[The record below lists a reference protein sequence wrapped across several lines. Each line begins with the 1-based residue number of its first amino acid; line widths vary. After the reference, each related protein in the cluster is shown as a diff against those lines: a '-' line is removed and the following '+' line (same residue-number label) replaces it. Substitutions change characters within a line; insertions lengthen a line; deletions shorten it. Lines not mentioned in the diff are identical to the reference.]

1 MIKILSKELKEI
13 IKKTKKEIKKQII
26 KEIKKE
32 FLDEQI
38 KTNQDIKD
46 EIKKNKDLYDTKMIM
61 FKTFGVSNDI
71 YNEFYSYAIK
81 MREFKN
87 ELSKIFYDHFYDIL
101 RKDFTKID
109 EEFNLI
115 KQNYKNSITNS
126 KNFQDAYRDVKAMYQ
141 SMISNNFIWSKE
153 QETLSYLTKFYGVG
167 LKQFLSD
174 KESTEG
180 LESHQSKAY
189 KLLNYD
195 EQKVEKIVT
204 MRRQRMFKNC
214 KYIEFKSLVFTNS
227 GSINSYDNFITKY
240 PKNILV
246 LNKYKRQTRIQRG
259 LKGKDLKVLKT
270 NALIKVHLG
279 EERYDLPIRL
289 SDKYHTDE
297 LLKTIA
303 QSYTG
308 GSGGNKTAHQFTNT
322 IQIDEFKK
330 EIIIKFAVRVKKSSQ
345 PDSMNKVLGV
355 DINVKN
361 NFFYCSSGKRF
372 VARKKLVKYIADT
385 DKKLKEAKNNKFK
398 KEELEIKND
407 NSLNRKEKA
416 EKLNELKKKRVFN
429 KKERYMALRN
439 NRRKKALM
447 DYMTSQLC
455 KYSKS
460 RGYDQIVIEDLQFVF
475 SKCYITNKEFEVN
488 YNDLFSILHL
498 RELKH
503 VIPRIANRPK
513 YFLSVSITPAA
524 YTSQTCNVCG
534 YIDKGNRPN
543 QHTFRCK
550 NCGHTDNA
558 DFNAAKNIRDRI
570 TNPVLRTLLHD
581 KQDGKQY
588 TFEPKKIKY
597 KQIKSKLNKTNS
609 PKMVGCRIFKNNNN
623 RINTGL
629 I

>member
-1 MIKILSKELKEI
+1 MIKILSKELK
-13 IKKTKKEIKKQII
+13 KII

-32 FLDEQI
+32 FLEEQI

-46 EIKKNKDLYDTKMIM
+46 EIKNNKDLYDTKIIM

-71 YNEFYSYAIK
+71 YYEFYDYAIK
-81 MREFKN
+81 MRKFKN
-87 ELSKIFYDHFYDIL
+87 ELSKIFYNHFYDIL

-115 KQNYKNSITNS
+115 QQNYKNLITNS
-126 KNFQDAYRDVKAMYQ
+126 RNFQDAYRDVKAMYQ
-141 SMISNNFIWSKE
+141 SMISNNFKWSNK
-153 QETLSYLTKFYGVG
+153 QKTLSYLTKFYSVN

-189 KLLNYD
+189 KLLDYD

-214 KYIEFKSLVFTNS
+214 KCIEFKSLTFTNS
-227 GSINSYDNFITKY
+227 GYINSYGNFITKY
-240 PKNILV
+240 PKNILA
-246 LNKYKRQTRIQRG
+246 LNKCKRQTRIQRG

-270 NALIKVHLG
+270 NALIKVQLG
-279 EERYDLPIRL
+279 KKRYDLPIRL
-289 SDKYHTDE
+289 NNKYHADK

-308 GSGGNKTAHQFTNT
+308 GSGGSKTARQFTNT

-330 EIIIKFAVRVKKSSQ
+330 EIIVKFAVRVKKSLQ

-361 NFFYCSSGKRF
+361 NFFYCSNGKRF
-372 VARKKLVKYIADT
+372 VARKKLVKYIADI

-407 NSLNRKEKA
+407 NNLNRKEKA
-416 EKLNELKKKRVFN
+416 EKINELKKKRVFN

-460 RGYDQIVIEDLQFVF
+460 QGYDQIVIEDLQFVF
-475 SKCYITNKEFEVN
+475 SKCYIANKEFEIN

-498 RELKH
+498 RELKQ

-513 YFLSVSITPAA
+513 YFLSVSITPAS

-534 YIDKGNRPN
+534 YIDKSNRPN

-570 TNPVLRTLLHD
+570 VNSTLRTLLHE
-581 KQDGKQY
+581 KQDRKQY
-588 TFEPKKIKY
+588 TFEPKKFKY
-597 KQIKSKLNKTNS
+597 KQIKDMLMKTNS
-609 PKMVGCRIFKNNNN
+609 PKMIGYRIFKNS
-623 RINTGL
+623 RINAGL

>member
-1 MIKILSKELKEI
+1 MIKILSKEL
-13 IKKTKKEIKKQII
+13 KQII

-32 FLDEQI
+32 FLDKQI
-38 KTNQDIKD
+38 KTNQDVKD

-71 YNEFYSYAIK
+71 YYEFCDYAIK
-81 MREFKN
+81 MRKFKN
-87 ELSKIFYDHFYDIL
+87 ELSKIFYEHFYDIL
-101 RKDFTKID
+101 KKNFTKID
-109 EEFNLI
+109 IEFNLI

-141 SMISNNFIWSKE
+141 SMISNNFIWSDK
-153 QETLSYLTKFYGVG
+153 QKTLSYLTKFYSAD
-167 LKQFLSD
+167 LKKFLFD
-174 KESTEG
+174 KLFTTG
-180 LESHQSKAY
+180 LEPHQLKAF
-189 KLLNYD
+189 KLLVFD

-204 MRRQRMFKNC
+204 MRRQRIFKKC
-214 KYIEFKSLVFTNS
+214 KRIEFKSLTFTNS
-227 GSINSYDNFITKY
+227 GSINSYNQFITKY
-240 PKNILV
+240 SPEILA
-246 LNKYKRQTRIQRG
+246 LNKYKRQTRIQRK

-270 NALIKVHLG
+270 NALIKINLG
-279 EERYDLPIRL
+279 KENYDLPIRL

-303 QSYTG
+303 QSYCG
-308 GSGGNKTAHQFTNT
+308 GSKVMHQFTNT

-330 EIIIKFAVRVKKSSQ
+330 EIVIKFAVRVKKSPQS
-345 PDSMNKVLGV
+345 DSMNKVLGV
-355 DINVKN
+355 DTNVKN
-361 NFFYCSSGKRF
+361 NFFYCSNGKRF

-398 KEELEIKND
+398 KEELEIKNN

-429 KKERYMALRN
+429 KKERYLALRN

-460 RGYDQIVIEDLQFVF
+460 KGYDQIVIEDLQFVF
-475 SKCYITNKEFEVN
+475 LKCYITNKEFEVN

-498 RELKH
+498 RELKQT
-503 VIPRIANRPK
+503 IPRIANRPK
-513 YFLSVSITPAA
+513 YFLSVSITPAS
-524 YTSQTCNVCG
+524 YTSQSCNVCG
-534 YIDKGNRPN
+534 YIDKSNRPN

-570 TNPVLRTLLHD
+570 TNPVLRTLLHE

-588 TFEPKKIKY
+588 TFEPKKFKY
-597 KQIKSKLNKTNS
+597 KQIKDMLMKTNS
-609 PKMVGCRIFKNNNN
+609 PKMVGYRIFKNSNKNSK
-623 RINTGL
+623 INASL
-629 I
+629 V

>member
-1 MIKILSKELKEI
+1 MIKILSKEL
-13 IKKTKKEIKKQII
+13 KQII

-46 EIKKNKDLYDTKMIM
+46 EIKKNEDLYDTKMIM

-71 YNEFYSYAIK
+71 YYKFYNYAIK

-87 ELSKIFYDHFYDIL
+87 ELSKIFYDHFYDVL

-115 KQNYKNSITNS
+115 KQNYKNLITNS
-126 KNFQDAYRDVKAMYQ
+126 KNFNDAYRDVKAMYQ
-141 SMISNNFIWSKE
+141 SMISNNFVWSKK
-153 QETLSYLTKFYGVG
+153 QETLSYLTKFYSVN

-189 KLLNYD
+189 KLLDYD

-214 KYIEFKSLVFTNS
+214 KCIKFKSLTFTNS
-227 GSINSYDNFITKY
+227 GYINSYDKFITKY
-240 PKNILV
+240 PKNILA
-246 LNKYKRQTRIQRG
+246 LNKYKRQTRIQRK

-270 NALIKVHLG
+270 NALIKIHLG
-279 EERYDLPIRL
+279 KKNYDLPIRL
-289 SDKYHTDE
+289 NDKYHADE

-303 QSYTG
+303 QSYA
-308 GSGGNKTAHQFTNT
+308 GNNKVAHQFTNT

-330 EIIIKFAVRVKKSSQ
+330 EIIVKFAVRVKKSPQ

-355 DINVKN
+355 DTNVKN

-372 VARKKLVKYIADT
+372 VARKKLIKYIADT

-398 KEELEIKND
+398 KEELEIKNN

-455 KYSKS
+455 RYAKS
-460 RGYDQIVIEDLQFVF
+460 QGYDQIVIEDLQFVF

-488 YNDLFSILHL
+488 YNDLFSILRL
-498 RELKH
+498 RELKQI
-503 VIPRIANRPK
+503 IPRIANRSK
-513 YFLSVSITPAA
+513 YFLSVSITPAS

-534 YIDKGNRPN
+534 YIDKSNRPN
-543 QHTFRCK
+543 QHTFKCK

-570 TNPVLRTLLHD
+570 VNPILRTLLHE

-588 TFEPKKIKY
+588 TFEPQKIKY
-597 KQIKSKLNKTNS
+597 KQIKDMLMKTNS
-609 PKMVGCRIFKNNNN
+609 PKMVGYRIFKNSK
-623 RINTGL
+623 INTGL

>member
-1 MIKILSKELKEI
+1 MIKILSKEL
-13 IKKTKKEIKKQII
+13 KQII

-46 EIKKNKDLYDTKMIM
+46 EIKKNEDLYDTKMIM

-71 YNEFYSYAIK
+71 YYEFYNYAIK

-87 ELSKIFYDHFYDIL
+87 ELSKIFYDHFYDVL

-141 SMISNNFIWSKE
+141 SMISNNFEWSKK
-153 QETLSYLTKFYGVG
+153 QETLSYLTKFYSVN

-174 KESTEG
+174 KKFVKG
-180 LESHQSKAY
+180 LKPHQSKAY
-189 KLLNYD
+189 KLLDYD

-214 KYIEFKSLVFTNS
+214 KCIEFKSLTFTNS
-227 GSINSYDNFITKY
+227 GFINSYEQFITKY
-240 PKNILV
+240 PKNILA

-270 NALIKVHLG
+270 NALIKIHLG
-279 EERYDLPIRL
+279 KKNYDLPIRL
-289 SDKYHTDE
+289 NDKYHADE

-303 QSYTG
+303 QSYA
-308 GSGGNKTAHQFTNT
+308 GNNKVAHQFTNT

-330 EIIIKFAVRVKKSSQ
+330 EIIVKFAVKVKKLPQ

-355 DINVKN
+355 DTNVKN

-372 VARKKLVKYIADT
+372 VARKKLIKYIADT

-398 KEELEIKND
+398 KEELEIKNN

-455 KYSKS
+455 RYAKS
-460 RGYDQIVIEDLQFVF
+460 QGYDQIVIEDLQFVF

-488 YNDLFSILHL
+488 YNDLFSILRL
-498 RELKH
+498 RELKQ
-503 VIPRIANRPK
+503 VIPRIANRSK
-513 YFLSVSITPAA
+513 YFLSVSITPAS

-534 YIDKGNRPN
+534 YIDKSNRPN
-543 QHTFRCK
+543 QHTFKCK

-570 TNPVLRTLLHD
+570 VNPILRTLLHE
-581 KQDGKQY
+581 KQNGKQY
-588 TFEPKKIKY
+588 TFEPQKIKY
-597 KQIKSKLNKTNS
+597 KQIKDMLMKTNS
-609 PKMVGCRIFKNNNN
+609 PKMVGYRIFKNSK
-623 RINTGL
+623 INTGL

>member
-46 EIKKNKDLYDTKMIM
+46 DIKKNKDLYDTKMIM

-71 YNEFYSYAIK
+71 YNEFYSYSLI
-81 MREFKN
+81 MRNFKN

-115 KQNYKNSITNS
+115 KQNYKNLITNS
-126 KNFQDAYRDVKAMYQ
+126 KNFQDAYRDVKTMYK
-141 SMISNNFIWSKE
+141 SMISNNFIWSEK
-153 QETLSYLTKFYGVG
+153 QEILSYLTKFYSTD
-167 LKQFLSD
+167 LKKFLFN
-174 KESTEG
+174 KLFTEG
-180 LESHQSKAY
+180 LKPYQLKAF
-189 KLLNYD
+189 KLLTFD

-214 KYIEFKSLVFTNS
+214 KCIEFKSLTFTNS
-227 GSINSYDNFITKY
+227 GFINSYDKFITKY
-240 PKNILV
+240 PKNILA

-270 NALIKVHLG
+270 NALIKVNLG
-279 EERYDLPIRL
+279 KERYDLPIRL
-289 SDKYHTDE
+289 SNKYHTSE

-308 GSGGNKTAHQFTNT
+308 STKAMHQFTNT

-330 EIIIKFAVRVKKSSQ
+330 EIIIKFAVKVKKSSQ

-355 DINVKN
+355 DTNVKN
-361 NFFYCSSGKRF
+361 NFFYCSNGKRF
-372 VARKKLVKYIADT
+372 IARKKLIKYIADT
-385 DKKLKEAKNNKFK
+385 DKKLKNAKNNKFK
-398 KEELEIKND
+398 KEELEIRND
-407 NSLNRKEKA
+407 LSLSKKQKA
-416 EKLNELKKKRVFN
+416 DKLNELKKKRVFN
-429 KKERYMALRN
+429 KKERYAALRN

-455 KYSKS
+455 KYAKSK
-460 RGYDQIVIEDLQFVF
+460 GYDQIVIEDLQFVF
-475 SKCYITNKEFEVN
+475 SKCYITNKEFEIN

-498 RELKH
+498 RELKQT
-503 VIPRIANRPK
+503 IPRIANRPK
-513 YFLSVSITPAA
+513 YFLSVSITPAS

-534 YIDKGNRPN
+534 YIDKLNRPN
-543 QHTFRCK
+543 QHTFKCK

-570 TNPVLRTLLHD
+570 TNPTLRTLLHE
-581 KQDGKQY
+581 KQDGKQC
-588 TFEPKKIKY
+588 TFEPKRIKY
-597 KQIKSKLNKTNS
+597 KQIKSMLNKTNS
-609 PKMVGCRIFKNNNN
+609 PKIVGCRIFKNSK
-623 RINTGL
+623 INADL

>member
-1 MIKILSKELKEI
+1 
-13 IKKTKKEIKKQII
+13 
-26 KEIKKE
+26 
-32 FLDEQI
+32 
-38 KTNQDIKD
+38 
-46 EIKKNKDLYDTKMIM
+46 
-61 FKTFGVSNDI
+61 
-71 YNEFYSYAIK
+71 
-81 MREFKN
+81 
-87 ELSKIFYDHFYDIL
+87 
-101 RKDFTKID
+101 
-109 EEFNLI
+109 
-115 KQNYKNSITNS
+115 
-126 KNFQDAYRDVKAMYQ
+126 
-141 SMISNNFIWSKE
+141 
-153 QETLSYLTKFYGVG
+153 
-167 LKQFLSD
+167 
-174 KESTEG
+174 
-180 LESHQSKAY
+180 
-189 KLLNYD
+189 
-195 EQKVEKIVT
+195 

-214 KYIEFKSLVFTNS
+214 KCIEFKSLTFTNS

-240 PKNILV
+240 PKNILA

-279 EERYDLPIRL
+279 KEKYDLPIRL
-289 SDKYHTDE
+289 SDKYHTSE

-308 GSGGNKTAHQFTNT
+308 NNKAARQFTNK

-330 EIIIKFAVRVKKSSQ
+330 EIIIKFAVRVKKSPQ

-361 NFFYCSSGKRF
+361 NFFYCSNGKRF

-398 KEELEIKND
+398 KEELEIKNN

-429 KKERYMALRN
+429 KKERYLALRN

-488 YNDLFSILHL
+488 YNDLFDILHL

-524 YTSQTCNVCG
+524 YTSQSCNVCG
-534 YIDKGNRPN
+534 YIDKSNRPN

-570 TNPVLRTLLHD
+570 VNPILRTFLHD

-597 KQIKSKLNKTNS
+597 KQIKDMLMKTNS
-609 PKMVGCRIFKNNNN
+609 PKMVGCRIFKNSNNN
-623 RINTGL
+623 SRINAGL

>member
-1 MIKILSKELKEI
+1 MIKILSKEL
-13 IKKTKKEIKKQII
+13 KQII

-46 EIKKNKDLYDTKMIM
+46 KIKKNKDLYDIKMIM

-71 YNEFYSYAIK
+71 YNKFYSYSLI
-81 MREFKN
+81 MRDFKN
-87 ELSKIFYDHFYDIL
+87 ELSKIFYNHFYDIL

-115 KQNYKNSITNS
+115 KQNYKKSITNS
-126 KNFQDAYRDVKAMYQ
+126 KNFNDAYRDVKAMYQ
-141 SMISNNFIWSKE
+141 SMISNNFVWSDK
-153 QETLSYLTKFYGVG
+153 QKTLSYLTKFYSVN

-174 KESTEG
+174 KYSTEG
-180 LESHQSKAY
+180 LEPHQLKAY
-189 KLLNYD
+189 KLLDYD

-214 KYIEFKSLVFTNS
+214 KCIEFKSLTFTNS
-227 GSINSYDNFITKY
+227 GSINSYEQFITKY
-240 PKNILV
+240 PKNILA

-270 NALIKVHLG
+270 NALIKINLG
-279 EERYDLPIRL
+279 REKYDLPIRL
-289 SDKYHTDE
+289 NDKYHADK

-303 QSYTG
+303 QSY
-308 GSGGNKTAHQFTNT
+308 SGNNKAMHQFTNT

-330 EIIIKFAVRVKKSSQ
+330 EIIIKFAIRVKKLSQ

-355 DINVKN
+355 DTNVKN
-361 NFFYCSSGKRF
+361 NFFYCSNGKRF
-372 VARKKLVKYIADT
+372 IARKKLIKHIVNM

-416 EKLNELKKKRVFN
+416 EKLNELKKKRIFN

-460 RGYDQIVIEDLQFVF
+460 QGYDQIVIEDLQFVF

-513 YFLSVSITPAA
+513 YFLSVSITPAS

-534 YIDKGNRPN
+534 CIDKSNRPN

-570 TNPVLRTLLHD
+570 VNPILRTLLHD
-581 KQDGKQY
+581 KQSGKQY
-588 TFEPKKIKY
+588 TFEPIKIKY
-597 KQIKSKLNKTNS
+597 KQIKDMLMKTNS
-609 PKMVGCRIFKNNNN
+609 PKMIGYRIFKNSNNN
-623 RINTGL
+623 SRINAGL

>member
-1 MIKILSKELKEI
+1 MIKILSKEL
-13 IKKTKKEIKKQII
+13 KQII

-46 EIKKNKDLYDTKMIM
+46 EIKKNEDLYDTKMIM

-71 YNEFYSYAIK
+71 YYEFYNYAIK

-87 ELSKIFYDHFYDIL
+87 ELSKIFYDHFYDVL

-141 SMISNNFIWSKE
+141 SMISNNFEWSKK
-153 QETLSYLTKFYGVG
+153 QETLSYLTKFYSVN

-174 KESTEG
+174 KKFVKG
-180 LESHQSKAY
+180 LKPHQSKAY
-189 KLLNYD
+189 KLLDYD

-204 MRRQRMFKNC
+204 IRRQRMFKNC
-214 KYIEFKSLVFTNS
+214 KCIEFKSLTFTNS
-227 GSINSYDNFITKY
+227 GFINSYEQFITKY
-240 PKNILV
+240 PKNILA

-270 NALIKVHLG
+270 NALIKIHLG
-279 EERYDLPIRL
+279 KKNYDLPIRL
-289 SDKYHTDE
+289 NDKYHADE

-303 QSYTG
+303 QSYA
-308 GSGGNKTAHQFTNT
+308 GNNKVAHQFTNT

-330 EIIIKFAVRVKKSSQ
+330 EIIVKFAVKVKKLPQ

-355 DINVKN
+355 DTNVKN

-372 VARKKLVKYIADT
+372 VARKKLIKYIADT

-398 KEELEIKND
+398 KEELEIKNN

-447 DYMTSQLC
+447 NYMTSQLC
-455 KYSKS
+455 RYAKS
-460 RGYDQIVIEDLQFVF
+460 QGYDQIVIEDLQFVF

-488 YNDLFSILHL
+488 YNDLFSILRL
-498 RELKH
+498 RELKQ
-503 VIPRIANRPK
+503 VIPRIANRSK
-513 YFLSVSITPAA
+513 YFLSVSITPAS

-534 YIDKGNRPN
+534 YIDKSNRPN
-543 QHTFRCK
+543 QHTFKCK

-570 TNPVLRTLLHD
+570 VNPILRTLLHE

-588 TFEPKKIKY
+588 TFEPQKIKY
-597 KQIKSKLNKTNS
+597 KQIKDMLMKTNS
-609 PKMVGCRIFKNNNN
+609 PKMVGYRIFKNSK
-623 RINTGL
+623 INTGL

>member
-13 IKKTKKEIKKQII
+13 IKEV
-26 KEIKKE
+26 KKE

-46 EIKKNKDLYDTKMIM
+46 EIKKNKDSYDTKMIM

-71 YNEFYSYAIK
+71 YNKFYSYSLI
-81 MREFKN
+81 MRNFKN

-115 KQNYKNSITNS
+115 KQNYKNLITNS

-141 SMISNNFIWSKE
+141 SMISNSFVWSKK
-153 QETLSYLTKFYGVG
+153 QETLSYLAKFYSTNLKKFLFDKLFAEG
-167 LKQFLSD
+167 LKPYQL
-174 KESTEG
+174 
-180 LESHQSKAY
+180 KAF
-189 KLLNYD
+189 KLLTFD

-214 KYIEFKSLVFTNS
+214 KCIEFKSLTFTNS
-227 GSINSYDNFITKY
+227 GFINSYEQFITKY
-240 PKNILV
+240 PKNILA

-270 NALIKVHLG
+270 NALIKINLG
-279 EERYDLPIRL
+279 KERYDLPIRL
-289 SDKYHTDE
+289 SDKYHTDT

-308 GSGGNKTAHQFTNT
+308 GSKVMHQFTNI

-330 EIIIKFAVRVKKSSQ
+330 EIIVKFAVKVKKLPQ
-345 PDSMNKVLGV
+345 PDNMNKILGV
-355 DINVKN
+355 DANVKN
-361 NFFYCSSGKRF
+361 NFFYCSNGKKF
-372 VARKKLVKYIADT
+372 VARKKLIQRIVNV

-398 KEELEIKND
+398 KQELEIKN
-407 NSLNRKEKA
+407 NNNLNRKEKA

-455 KYSKS
+455 KYAKS
-460 RGYDQIVIEDLQFVF
+460 QGYDQIVIEDLQFVF
-475 SKCYITNKEFEVN
+475 SKCYITNKEFEIN

-498 RELKH
+498 RELKQT
-503 VIPRIANRPK
+503 IPRIANRPK
-513 YFLSVSITPAA
+513 YFLSVSITPAS

-534 YIDKGNRPN
+534 YIDKLNRPN
-543 QHTFRCK
+543 QHTFKCK

-570 TNPVLRTLLHD
+570 TNPTLRTLLHE

-597 KQIKSKLNKTNS
+597 KQIKDMLTKTNS
-609 PKMVGCRIFKNNNN
+609 PKMVGYRIFKNSK
-623 RINTGL
+623 INISL
-629 I
+629 V

>member
-1 MIKILSKELKEI
+1 MIKILSKKLKEI

-46 EIKKNKDLYDTKMIM
+46 DIKKNNDLYDTKMIM

-71 YNEFYSYAIK
+71 YNEFYSYSLI
-81 MREFKN
+81 MRDFKN
-87 ELSKIFYDHFYDIL
+87 ELSKIFYNHFYDIL

-115 KQNYKNSITNS
+115 KQNYKNLITNS
-126 KNFQDAYRDVKAMYQ
+126 KNFQDAYKDVKAMYQ
-141 SMISNNFIWSKE
+141 SMISNNFIWSKK
-153 QETLSYLTKFYGVG
+153 QETLSYLTKFYSVN

-180 LESHQSKAY
+180 LEPHQLKAY
-189 KLLNYD
+189 KLLDYD

-214 KYIEFKSLVFTNS
+214 KRIEFKSLTFTNS

-240 PKNILV
+240 PKNILA

-279 EERYDLPIRL
+279 KEKYDLPIRL
-289 SDKYHTDE
+289 SDKYHTSE

-308 GSGGNKTAHQFTNT
+308 NNKAARQFTNK

-330 EIIIKFAVRVKKSSQ
+330 EIIIKFAVRVKKSPQ

-361 NFFYCSSGKRF
+361 NFFYCSNGKRF

-398 KEELEIKND
+398 KEELEIKNN

-429 KKERYMALRN
+429 KKERYLALRN

-455 KYSKS
+455 RYAKS
-460 RGYDQIVIEDLQFVF
+460 QGCDQIVIEDLQFVF

-524 YTSQTCNVCG
+524 YTSQSCNVCG
-534 YIDKGNRPN
+534 YIDKSNRPN

-570 TNPVLRTLLHD
+570 INPVLRTLLHD

-588 TFEPKKIKY
+588 TFEPQKIKY
-597 KQIKSKLNKTNS
+597 KQIKDMLMKTNS
-609 PKMVGCRIFKNNNN
+609 PKMVGYRIFKNSNNN
-623 RINTGL
+623 SRINAGL

>member
-1 MIKILSKELKEI
+1 MIKILSKEL
-13 IKKTKKEIKKQII
+13 KQII

-46 EIKKNKDLYDTKMIM
+46 EIKKNEDLYDTKMIM

-71 YNEFYSYAIK
+71 YYEFYNYAIK

-87 ELSKIFYDHFYDIL
+87 ELSKIFYDHFYDVL

-141 SMISNNFIWSKE
+141 SMISNNFEWSKK
-153 QETLSYLTKFYGVG
+153 QETLSYLTKFYSVN

-174 KESTEG
+174 KKFVKG
-180 LESHQSKAY
+180 LKPHQSKAY
-189 KLLNYD
+189 KLLDYD

-214 KYIEFKSLVFTNS
+214 KCIEFKSLTFTNS
-227 GSINSYDNFITKY
+227 GFINSYEQFITKY
-240 PKNILV
+240 PKNILA

-270 NALIKVHLG
+270 NALIKIHLG
-279 EERYDLPIRL
+279 KENYDLPIRL
-289 SDKYHTDE
+289 SDKYHADE

-303 QSYTG
+303 QSYA
-308 GSGGNKTAHQFTNT
+308 GNNKVAHQFTNT

-330 EIIIKFAVRVKKSSQ
+330 EIIVKFAVKVKKLPQ

-355 DINVKN
+355 DTNVKN

-372 VARKKLVKYIADT
+372 VARKKLIKYIADT

-398 KEELEIKND
+398 KEELEIKNN

-455 KYSKS
+455 RYAKS
-460 RGYDQIVIEDLQFVF
+460 QGYDQIVIEDLQFVF

-488 YNDLFSILHL
+488 YNDLFSILRL
-498 RELKH
+498 RELKQ
-503 VIPRIANRPK
+503 VIPRIANRSK
-513 YFLSVSITPAA
+513 YFLSVSITPAS

-534 YIDKGNRPN
+534 YIDKSNRPN
-543 QHTFRCK
+543 QHTFKCK

-570 TNPVLRTLLHD
+570 VNPILRTLLHE

-588 TFEPKKIKY
+588 TFEPQKIKY
-597 KQIKSKLNKTNS
+597 KQIKDMLMKTNS
-609 PKMVGCRIFKNNNN
+609 PKMVGYRIFKNSK
-623 RINTGL
+623 INTGL

>member
-1 MIKILSKELKEI
+1 MIKILSKKLKEI

-32 FLDEQI
+32 FLDKQI
-38 KTNQDIKD
+38 KTNQDIKN
-46 EIKKNKDLYDTKMIM
+46 EIKNNEDLYNTKMIM

-71 YNEFYSYAIK
+71 YYEFYDYAIK
-81 MREFKN
+81 MRKFKN
-87 ELSKIFYDHFYDIL
+87 ELSKIFYNHFYDIL

-115 KQNYKNSITNS
+115 QQNYKNLITNS
-126 KNFQDAYRDVKAMYQ
+126 RNFQDAYRDVKAMYQ
-141 SMISNNFIWSKE
+141 SMISNNFEWSDK
-153 QETLSYLTKFYGVG
+153 QKTLSYLTKFYGVG

-174 KESTEG
+174 KESTES
-180 LESHQSKAY
+180 LEPHQSEAY
-189 KLLNYD
+189 KLLDYD

-214 KYIEFKSLVFTNS
+214 KCIEFKSLTFTNS
-227 GSINSYDNFITKY
+227 GSINSYSKFITKY
-240 PKNILV
+240 SPEILA
-246 LNKYKRQTRIQRG
+246 LNKYKKQTRIQRG

-270 NALIKVHLG
+270 NALIKIHLG
-279 EERYDLPIRL
+279 KENYDLPIRL
-289 SDKYHTDE
+289 NNKYHADE

-308 GSGGNKTAHQFTNT
+308 GTKTAHQFTNT

-330 EIIIKFAVRVKKSSQ
+330 EIIIKFAVKVKKLPQ

-355 DINVKN
+355 DTNVKN
-361 NFFYCSSGKRF
+361 NFFYCSNGKKF
-372 VARKKLVKYIADT
+372 IARKKLVKYIADM

-429 KKERYMALRN
+429 KKERYLALRN

-455 KYSKS
+455 RYTKFQ
-460 RGYDQIVIEDLQFVF
+460 GYDQIVIEDLQFVF

-498 RELKH
+498 RELKQT
-503 VIPRIANRPK
+503 IPRIANRPK

-534 YIDKGNRPN
+534 YIDKSNRPN
-543 QHTFRCK
+543 QHTFKCK

-558 DFNAAKNIRDRI
+558 DSNAAKNIRDRI
-570 TNPVLRTLLHD
+570 VNPTLRTLLHD

-588 TFEPKKIKY
+588 TFEPQKIKY
-597 KQIKSKLNKTNS
+597 KQIKDMLTKTNS
-609 PKMVGCRIFKNNNN
+609 PKMVGYRIFKNS
-623 RINTGL
+623 RISAGL

>member
-1 MIKILSKELKEI
+1 
-13 IKKTKKEIKKQII
+13 
-26 KEIKKE
+26 
-32 FLDEQI
+32 
-38 KTNQDIKD
+38 
-46 EIKKNKDLYDTKMIM
+46 MIM
-61 FKTFGVSNDI
+61 FKTFGVSNNI
-71 YNEFYSYAIK
+71 YHEFYDYAIK
-81 MREFKN
+81 MRKFKN

-101 RKDFTKID
+101 RKDFTQID

-115 KQNYKNSITNS
+115 QQSYKKLITNS
-126 KNFQDAYRDVKAMYQ
+126 RNFRDAYRDVKAMYQ
-141 SMISNNFIWSKE
+141 SMISNNFVWSKK

-174 KESTEG
+174 KKSAKT
-180 LESHQSKAY
+180 LEPHQLEAY
-189 KLLNYD
+189 KLLDFD
-195 EQKVEKIVT
+195 EQRVEKIVT

-214 KYIEFKSLVFTNS
+214 KCIEFKSLTFTNS
-227 GSINSYDNFITKY
+227 GSINSYDKLITKY
-240 PKNILV
+240 PKNILT

-270 NALIKVHLG
+270 NALIKINLG
-279 EERYDLPIRL
+279 REKYYLPIRL

-308 GSGGNKTAHQFTNT
+308 GSKAMHQFTNT

-330 EIIIKFAVRVKKSSQ
+330 EIIVKFAVRVKKLPQ

-355 DINVKN
+355 DTNVKN
-361 NFFYCSSGKRF
+361 NFFYCSSGKKF
-372 VARKKLVKYIADT
+372 IARKKLVKYIADT

-429 KKERYMALRN
+429 KKERYAALKN

-455 KYSKS
+455 RYAKS
-460 RGYDQIVIEDLQFVF
+460 QGYNQIVIEDLQFVF
-475 SKCYITNKEFEVN
+475 SKCYITNKEFEIN

-498 RELKH
+498 RELKQT
-503 VIPRIANRPK
+503 IPRIANRPK

-534 YIDKGNRPN
+534 YIDKSNRPN

-558 DFNAAKNIRDRI
+558 DFNASKNIRDRI

-581 KQDGKQY
+581 KQSGKQY
-588 TFEPKKIKY
+588 TFEPKKFKY
-597 KQIKSKLNKTNS
+597 KQIKDMLMKTNS
-609 PKMVGCRIFKNNNN
+609 PKMVGYKIFKNS
-623 RINTGL
+623 RINVDL

>member
-71 YNEFYSYAIK
+71 YNKFYSYSLI

-115 KQNYKNSITNS
+115 KQNYKNLITNS

-141 SMISNNFIWSKE
+141 SMISNNFEWSKK
-153 QETLSYLTKFYGVG
+153 QETLSYLTKFYNAD

-180 LESHQSKAY
+180 LKSHQSKAY
-189 KLLNYD
+189 KLLDYD

-214 KYIEFKSLVFTNS
+214 KCIEFKSLTFTNS
-227 GSINSYDNFITKY
+227 GSINSYSKFITKY
-240 PKNILV
+240 SPEILA
-246 LNKYKRQTRIQRG
+246 LNKYKKQTRIQRG

-270 NALIKVHLG
+270 NALIKIHLG
-279 EERYDLPIRL
+279 KENYDLPIRL
-289 SDKYHTDE
+289 NNKYHADE

-308 GSGGNKTAHQFTNT
+308 GTKTAHQFTNT

-330 EIIIKFAVRVKKSSQ
+330 EIIIKFAVKVKKLPQ

-355 DINVKN
+355 DTNVKN
-361 NFFYCSSGKRF
+361 NFFYCSNGKKF
-372 VARKKLVKYIADT
+372 IARKKLVKYIADM

-429 KKERYMALRN
+429 KKERYVALRN

-455 KYSKS
+455 KYTKS
-460 RGYDQIVIEDLQFVF
+460 QGYDQIVIEDLQFVF
-475 SKCYITNKEFEVN
+475 SKCYITNKEFEIN

-498 RELKH
+498 RELKQT
-503 VIPRIANRPK
+503 IPRIANRPK

-534 YIDKGNRPN
+534 YIDKSNRPN
-543 QHTFRCK
+543 QHTFKCK

-588 TFEPKKIKY
+588 TFEPQKIKY
-597 KQIKSKLNKTNS
+597 KQIKDMLTKTNS
-609 PKMVGCRIFKNNNN
+609 PKMVGYRIFKNS
-623 RINTGL
+623 RISAGL

>member
-1 MIKILSKELKEI
+1 MIKILSKEL
-13 IKKTKKEIKKQII
+13 KQII

-46 EIKKNKDLYDTKMIM
+46 EIKKNEDLYDTKMIM

-71 YNEFYSYAIK
+71 YYEFYNYAIK

-87 ELSKIFYDHFYDIL
+87 ELSKIFYDHFYDVL

-141 SMISNNFIWSKE
+141 SMISNNFEWSKK
-153 QETLSYLTKFYGVG
+153 QETLSYLTKFYSVN

-174 KESTEG
+174 KKFVKG
-180 LESHQSKAY
+180 LKPHQSKAY
-189 KLLNYD
+189 KLLDYD

-214 KYIEFKSLVFTNS
+214 KCIEFKSLTFTNS
-227 GSINSYDNFITKY
+227 GFINSYEQFITKY
-240 PKNILV
+240 PKNILA

-270 NALIKVHLG
+270 NALIKIHLG
-279 EERYDLPIRL
+279 KKNYDLPIRL
-289 SDKYHTDE
+289 NDKYHADE

-303 QSYTG
+303 QSYA
-308 GSGGNKTAHQFTNT
+308 GNNKVAHQFTNT

-330 EIIIKFAVRVKKSSQ
+330 EIIVKFAVKVKKLPQ

-355 DINVKN
+355 DTNVKN

-372 VARKKLVKYIADT
+372 VARKKLIKYIADT

-398 KEELEIKND
+398 KEELEIKNN

-455 KYSKS
+455 RYAKS
-460 RGYDQIVIEDLQFVF
+460 QGYDQIVIEDLQFVF

-488 YNDLFSILHL
+488 YNDLFSILRL
-498 RELKH
+498 RELKQ
-503 VIPRIANRPK
+503 VIPRIANRSK
-513 YFLSVSITPAA
+513 YFLSVSITPAS

-534 YIDKGNRPN
+534 YIDKSNRPN
-543 QHTFRCK
+543 QHTFKCK

-570 TNPVLRTLLHD
+570 VNPILRTLLHE

-588 TFEPKKIKY
+588 TFEPQKIKY
-597 KQIKSKLNKTNS
+597 KQIKDMLMKTNS
-609 PKMVGCRIFKNNNN
+609 PKMVGYRIFKNSK
-623 RINTGL
+623 INTGL

>member
-1 MIKILSKELKEI
+1 MIKILSKKLKEI

-32 FLDEQI
+32 FLDKQI
-38 KTNQDIKD
+38 KTNQDIKN
-46 EIKKNKDLYDTKMIM
+46 EIKNNEDLYNTKMIM

-71 YNEFYSYAIK
+71 YNEFYSYSLI
-81 MREFKN
+81 MRDFKN
-87 ELSKIFYDHFYDIL
+87 ELSKIFYNHFYDIL

-115 KQNYKNSITNS
+115 KQNYKNLITNS
-126 KNFQDAYRDVKAMYQ
+126 KNFQDAYKDVKAMYQ
-141 SMISNNFIWSKE
+141 SMISNNFIWSKK
-153 QETLSYLTKFYGVG
+153 QETLSYLTKFYSVN

-180 LESHQSKAY
+180 LEPHQLKAY
-189 KLLNYD
+189 KLLDFD
-195 EQKVEKIVT
+195 EQKVEKIVN

-214 KYIEFKSLVFTNS
+214 KRIEFKSLTFTNS

-240 PKNILV
+240 PKNILA

-279 EERYDLPIRL
+279 KEKYDLPIRL
-289 SDKYHTDE
+289 SDKYHTSE

-308 GSGGNKTAHQFTNT
+308 NNKAARQFTNK

-330 EIIIKFAVRVKKSSQ
+330 EIIIKFAVRVKKSPQ

-361 NFFYCSSGKRF
+361 NFFYCSNGKRF

-398 KEELEIKND
+398 KEELEIKNN

-429 KKERYMALRN
+429 KKERYLALRN
-439 NRRKKALM
+439 NRRKKALT

-455 KYSKS
+455 RYAKS
-460 RGYDQIVIEDLQFVF
+460 QGCDQIVIEDLQFVF

-488 YNDLFSILHL
+488 YNDLFDILHL

-524 YTSQTCNVCG
+524 YTSQSCNVCG
-534 YIDKGNRPN
+534 YIDKSNRPN

-570 TNPVLRTLLHD
+570 VNPILRTFLHD

-588 TFEPKKIKY
+588 TFEPQKIKY
-597 KQIKSKLNKTNS
+597 KQIKDMLMKTNS
-609 PKMVGCRIFKNNNN
+609 PKMVGCRIFKNSNNN
-623 RINTGL
+623 SRINAGL

>member
-1 MIKILSKELKEI
+1 
-13 IKKTKKEIKKQII
+13 
-26 KEIKKE
+26 
-32 FLDEQI
+32 
-38 KTNQDIKD
+38 
-46 EIKKNKDLYDTKMIM
+46 M

-71 YNEFYSYAIK
+71 YNEFYDYAIK

-87 ELSKIFYDHFYDIL
+87 ELSKIFYNHFYDIL
-101 RKDFTKID
+101 RKDFTQID
-109 EEFNLI
+109 EKFNLI
-115 KQNYKNSITNS
+115 KQNYKNSIINS

-141 SMISNNFIWSKE
+141 SMISNNFEWSKK
-153 QETLSYLTKFYGVG
+153 QETLSYLTKFYSAD

-189 KLLNYD
+189 KLLDYD

-204 MRRQRMFKNC
+204 MRRQRMFKKC
-214 KYIEFKSLVFTNS
+214 KCIEFKSLTFTNS
-227 GSINSYDNFITKY
+227 GYINSYGNFITKY
-240 PKNILV
+240 PKNILA

-270 NALIKVHLG
+270 NALIKINLG
-279 EERYDLPIRL
+279 REKYDLPIRL
-289 SDKYHTDE
+289 SNKYHADE

-303 QSYTG
+303 QSYCG
-308 GSGGNKTAHQFTNT
+308 GGKLMHQFTNI

-330 EIIIKFAVRVKKSSQ
+330 EIVIKFAVKVKKSPQ

-355 DINVKN
+355 DTNVKN
-361 NFFYCSSGKRF
+361 NFFYCSNGKRF
-372 VARKKLVKYIADT
+372 VARKKLVKYIAST

-398 KEELEIKND
+398 KEESEIEND

-429 KKERYMALRN
+429 KKERYLALRN

-455 KYSKS
+455 RYTKS
-460 RGYDQIVIEDLQFVF
+460 QGYDQIVIEDLQFVF

-498 RELKH
+498 RELKQT
-503 VIPRIANRPK
+503 IPRIANRPK
-513 YFLSVSITPAA
+513 YFLSVSITPAS
-524 YTSQTCNVCG
+524 YTSQSCNVCG
-534 YIDKGNRPN
+534 YIDKSNRPN
-543 QHTFRCK
+543 QHTFKCK

-570 TNPVLRTLLHD
+570 VNPVLRTLLHE

-588 TFEPKKIKY
+588 TFEPKKFKY
-597 KQIKSKLNKTNS
+597 KQIKDMLMKTNS
-609 PKMVGCRIFKNNNN
+609 PKMVGYRIFKNSNKNNK
-623 RINTGL
+623 INANL

>member
-1 MIKILSKELKEI
+1 MIKILSKELK
-13 IKKTKKEIKKQII
+13 KII

-32 FLDEQI
+32 FLNEQI
-38 KTNQDIKD
+38 KINQDIKD
-46 EIKKNKDLYDTKMIM
+46 EIKKNNDLYDTKMIM

-71 YNEFYSYAIK
+71 YNEFYSYSLI
-81 MREFKN
+81 MRNFKN

-115 KQNYKNSITNS
+115 KQNYKNLITNS
-126 KNFQDAYRDVKAMYQ
+126 KNFQDAYRDVKTMYK
-141 SMISNNFIWSKE
+141 SMISNNFIWSEK
-153 QETLSYLTKFYGVG
+153 QEILSYLTKFYSTD
-167 LKQFLSD
+167 LKKFLFD
-174 KESTEG
+174 KLFTEG
-180 LESHQSKAY
+180 LKPYQLKAF
-189 KLLNYD
+189 KLLTFD

-214 KYIEFKSLVFTNS
+214 KCIEFKSLTFTNS
-227 GSINSYDNFITKY
+227 GSINSYDKFITKY
-240 PKNILV
+240 PKNILA

-270 NALIKVHLG
+270 NALIKVNLG
-279 EERYDLPIRL
+279 KERYDLPIRL
-289 SDKYHTDE
+289 SNKYHTSE

-308 GSGGNKTAHQFTNT
+308 STKAMHQFTNT

-330 EIIIKFAVRVKKSSQ
+330 EIIIKFAVKVKKSSQ

-355 DINVKN
+355 DTNVKN
-361 NFFYCSSGKRF
+361 NFFYCSNGKRF
-372 VARKKLVKYIADT
+372 IARKKLIKYIADT
-385 DKKLKEAKNNKFK
+385 DKKLKNAKNNKFK
-398 KEELEIKND
+398 KEELEIRND
-407 NSLNRKEKA
+407 LSLSKKQKA
-416 EKLNELKKKRVFN
+416 DKLNELKKKRVFN
-429 KKERYMALRN
+429 KKERYAALRN

-455 KYSKS
+455 KYAKSK
-460 RGYDQIVIEDLQFVF
+460 GYDQIVIEDLQFVF
-475 SKCYITNKEFEVN
+475 SKCYITNKEFEIN

-498 RELKH
+498 RELKQT
-503 VIPRIANRPK
+503 IPRIANRPK
-513 YFLSVSITPAA
+513 YFLSVSITPAS

-534 YIDKGNRPN
+534 YIDKSNRPN

-570 TNPVLRTLLHD
+570 VNSTLKTLLHD
-581 KQDGKQY
+581 KQNGKQY
-588 TFEPKKIKY
+588 TFEPKRIKY
-597 KQIKSKLNKTNS
+597 KQIKSMLNKTNS
-609 PKMVGCRIFKNNNN
+609 PKIVGCRIFKNSK
-623 RINTGL
+623 INADL